1 MGVETRDRRPES
13 ALARWFPMGT
23 RDEAALDEV
32 VDRLTVD
39 REQRPRFLL
48 LLFLSVVVATFG
60 LIANSTAVVIGA
72 MLLAPLMTPV
82 LGFAIGLTTLQGA
95 RMIAAAA
102 LVVVSSLGAVVLAW
116 SLASIMP
123 LADAQLVL
131 PAEVLART
139 RPTTADLF
147 IALAAGVAGAVAT
160 IRHDISDA
168 LPGVAVAVAL
178 VPPLSSIGITLAD
191 GESTLAWGAFLLY
204 VTNLVA
210 IAAAAALAFVLA
222 GLIPDLT
229 APGVGRR
236 LATSLVLTLAGLAVI
251 WIPLRAGLEEIVA
264 EADAVDAIDRSLDE
278 WLGPEQRET
287 TTVLGVQSLDE
298 NVVIAVSGPDEPPPV
313 SELADLVSRELGSG
327 VTVELRWIPQ
337 TSTMAVTTGE

>member
-1 MGVETRDRRPES
+1 MAV
-13 ALARWFPMGT
+13 LT
-23 RDEAALDEV
+23 RDEATLDEV
-32 VDRLTVD
+32 VGRLTVE
-39 REQRPRFLL
+39 RGQLPRFVLL
-48 LLFLSVVVATFG
+48 LLLSVVVATFG

-82 LGFAIGLTTLQGA
+82 LGFAIGLTSLQGE
-95 RMIAAAA
+95 RMVGAAV
-102 LVVVSSLGAVVLAW
+102 LVVASSLGAVVLAW
-116 SLASIMP
+116 ALAAVMP

-131 PAEVLART
+131 PPEVLART

-210 IAAAAALAFVLA
+210 IASAAALTFVVA

-229 APGVGRR
+229 ASGSSRR
-236 LATSLVLTLAGLAVI
+236 LVTSLLLTVVGLAVI
-251 WIPLRAGLEEIVA
+251 WVPLRAGLEEIVA
-264 EADAVDAIDRSLDE
+264 EAEAVDAIDRSLDE
-278 WLGPEQRET
+278 WLGPNQRET
-287 TTVLGVQSLDE
+287 TTVLAVESLDE
-298 NVVIAVSGPDEPPPV
+298 NIVIAVSGPEEPPPV
-313 SELADLVSRELGSG
+313 SELADLVAQELGSG

-337 TSTMAVTTGE
+337 TSTVAVTPGR